1 MPPVPSLAGSSPVR
15 LALLLVAAV
24 FVGAGLFGLWHVV
37 VGGLV
42 HGNAR
47 AAAFGAV
54 LATAAG
60 ASLALDAWLLRRL
73 RG

>member
-1 MPPVPSLAGSSPVR
+1 MVARLRLLPLALR
-15 LALLLVAAV
+15 LAVIVLLGAA
-24 FVGAGLFGLWHVV
+24 AFGLWHVV

-54 LATAAG
+54 LATASIVLAAG
-60 ASLALDAWLLRRL
+60 VAAVDRRL
-73 RG
+73 RRA